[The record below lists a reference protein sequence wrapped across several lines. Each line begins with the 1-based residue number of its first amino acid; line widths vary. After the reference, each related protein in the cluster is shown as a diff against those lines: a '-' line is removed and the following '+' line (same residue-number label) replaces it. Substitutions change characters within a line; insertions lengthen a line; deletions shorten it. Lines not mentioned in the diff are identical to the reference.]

1 MLQTVSIKTGLSQK
15 PILRLVS
22 YHQVIM
28 IHFSNSHCFSG
39 ILTFASI
46 NVTAI
51 MNAAE
56 VRHVTIKSVHKPL
69 QQKLP
74 LLLLLL
80 QLLLHFLDVE
90 ITKFS
95 TTQIARQPSP
105 IIHMDHGSV
114 TNLDGVTSVLIG
126 RALDGIGS
134 AHKSVPRFQHQPPKN
149 FIVELMLQDIS
160 AMDLHQA

>member
-15 PILRLVS
+15 PILRLVR
-22 YHQVIM
+22 YRQVIM
-28 IHFSNSHCFSG
+28 IHFPNSHCFSG

-46 NVTAI
+46 TVTAI

-74 LLLLLL
+74 LLLLL

-134 AHKSVPRFQHQPPKN
+134 THKLERRFQHHPPK
-149 FIVELMLQDIS
+149 
-160 AMDLHQA
+160 